1 MIRTVLTV
9 SFLALC
15 GSASAE
21 CWVVANLSGQ
31 SAKAFDGYRVSADGL
46 SGKTFN
52 VTFNGTASSVEP
64 SNGMSCTQLASRL
77 LVCTGRDGSSVTT
90 ETWSLDTSLGKALYT
105 QVRSGYG
112 PLDGNTLYV
121 GEVLSKCR

>member
-1 MIRTVLTV
+1 MIRTAFTV
-9 SFLALC
+9 SFLALF

-21 CWVVANLSGQ
+21 CWVVSNLAGQ
-31 SAKAFDGYRVSADGL
+31 SAKAFDGYRVTADGL

-52 VTFNGTASSVEP
+52 VTFNGTASSIEP

-77 LVCTGRDGSSVTT
+77 LVCTGGDGSSVTA
-90 ETWSLDTSLGKALYT
+90 EMWSLDTSLGKALYT

-112 PLDGNTLYV
+112 PLDGNTLFV
-121 GEVLSKCR
+121 GEVLRKCR